1 MGTIDIKNF
10 PAHSVS
16 DEDTFLMTD
25 AKNGFVAG
33 SMTLKDM
40 KEKVIT
46 PLVKALSLDYELLT
60 QAEYDAIGKKK
71 EGTLYAIEE
80 DGKLVRTYIG
90 SLPLTVGGTLGSLD
104 NVDEEA
110 DHAGSE
116 DVVLMR
122 AKGSGT
128 WTLKRLSEIGGGGGG
143 TGVQRNVRI
152 VNNLDSKNISASK
165 GEPCWLNFTFVSQE
179 RYADS
184 EPYEDTGERGLLQ
197 ISVRN
202 GDHSDYLVVKQ
213 VYVNSASPV
222 ALDVAEFLSSGANNV
237 MIKVTGEVT
246 EITTPAFV
254 YTVQLTALSIFA
266 DNFRWWTAYSEA
278 IILPLNIGGNIA
290 KTLHVSMSGKDYNES
305 YEVAIGTNV
314 YIETAYNYTIPH
326 PGKTGVFRVSAYVAN
341 SDESIK
347 TKTVAFNIICAVAG
361 ERVKLIAINNALEK
375 ATNWVENTLFDYA
388 MYDGDSVSTFARFVI
403 MKEGQQVFSSNENSI
418 AVSTKHTFSLPLEID
433 TLDNSEFSIQVE
445 VLDESVALTSPL
457 VFPVNNSLGYSAVT
471 GATLYVNPRTRNNRQ
486 ENYREVVNEMNGTA
500 IAAEWKNMNWGN
512 DGWVPDSDGNRVLR
526 LMAGSSLAMAYY
538 PFARECARV
547 GKTLEIDYRVDH
559 VTDYSKPIVTIST
572 PDGVSF
578 TGLNIYADQIEMHS
592 QSLREDSVQSLH
604 TFEGKR
610 TRFTLTILPMAYGNP
625 DFNLC
630 ILYIN
635 GVKNR
640 EFAYEDNDYF
650 AQRGGIVIGS
660 DCADVDIYGI
670 REYDSGLTSQGV
682 LTNYINW
689 LSDSAEKARVRLYN
703 DILDG
708 NGSEV
713 DFDNTRDQLNC
724 LVFDNTIPSMA
735 DQTARV
741 GNLDVLFTDH
751 PEWNVSISG
760 VTAKGQGTSSMKYWI
775 WNTRYQLDKAK
786 SVITH
791 ADGTTSTK
799 KWQMV
804 PWIPAGQ
811 KFTAKKNFASSM
823 QSHKIGSVNGYN
835 DLYREVGLRNEAME
849 TESYADARV
858 AVYQLPFVCFEKSVN
873 EEGRTVYTFRGL
885 YTFGPDKGDKYTFGF
900 DTDLFPNLIS
910 IEGSDNSPLCTL
922 FRVPWNNNV
931 LYNNDEEA
939 FQYNGANSW
948 DAGEGKVESI
958 SRFIPAYNI
967 VYECSPRLLPFDGPP
982 EELNEQAA
990 AMRTR
995 PCEFWIA
1002 KAGDGSRF
1010 DVYYFEASLNRF
1022 IPSDTGKGVMNL
1034 VTQLVDKGYGLSAAD
1049 LAGKTNDELNTLF
1062 VNARIAKFRAEA
1074 PLYWDV
1080 DDTLFFMNNV
1090 EFNAGTDERAKNT
1103 YPYSF
1108 GTETSRFRWRGD
1120 DADTRVDTT
1129 NRGLPNKEYS
1139 VETHDTDETGA
1150 SIWNGE
1156 TNNFFNLMELA
1167 FPEEK
1172 VASMRGMMTAMQSL
1186 GGLKSGNDLE
1196 KIYAF
1201 YQKYFFDEAQEYFPA
1216 NSYNAD
1222 ARYCYENG
1230 KLAYRAGIYSND
1242 TDPITQ
1248 SLGDHYQAE
1257 QRWITKRILY
1267 MMSKYS
1273 FGLFS
1278 AAGTDT
1284 ITVRA
1289 AGNTITYD
1297 LTPAM
1302 DMYPAIANGTSIIRG
1317 ERTRAGE
1324 TCSMVIE
1331 LSGTGDQ
1338 QNAIQ
1343 GASYLQD
1350 IGDWYDKN
1358 VQGSMVIQGRMLR
1371 EIRLGSKTGHIVIS
1385 ITSLTISNCTS
1396 LQKLVLSNI
1405 ATLSGTLN
1413 LTSCTHLQEVY
1424 ADGTSLS
1431 QMKLPT
1437 GGSMR
1442 VIEFSPRNQ
1451 YLSLSNYPLLPTEG
1465 VRMDQCKHII
1475 TDFFVEDCPL
1485 LHPVELLVEVMEA
1498 QKQQGTEHALKR
1510 VRVVGFNETYNS
1522 SDILDKLASLADG
1535 SYEGLSSE
1543 GIAGEDPVPVLDG
1556 TLNIHAD
1563 AYEDSINALRSKF
1576 NRLVLNIT
1584 GNYYVRFKDP
1594 EFHRLVVKRWSTDG
1608 VGVTRKQLAAVT
1620 DFPNDYFK
1628 DNKEITDLSDFAN
1641 NFVNVNLF
1649 KQRTFENCTGLKTI
1663 SLPSEKI
1670 DTSAIAIFGH
1680 TSLDENGIDLSCLT
1694 TLGFGI
1700 FRDCRFVHVFI
1711 PNTLLLDMDYSQQ
1724 WQDNLRLLTME
1735 LEEGLSVVPNS
1746 LCSGC
1751 RLLTTI
1757 IFPSTITT
1765 IGGSVVHG
1773 CNNLKNFICKPITPP
1788 ALVSDLG
1795 YIYTD
1800 FNIYVPDESVEIY
1813 KIAWTKYE
1821 SKIKPM
1827 SQKPEN
1833 V

>member
-1 MGTIDIKNF
+1 M
-10 PAHSVS
+10 
-16 DEDTFLMTD
+16 
-25 AKNGFVAG
+25 
-33 SMTLKDM
+33 
-40 KEKVIT
+40 
-46 PLVKALSLDYELLT
+46 
-60 QAEYDAIGKKK
+60 
-71 EGTLYAIEE
+71 
-80 DGKLVRTYIG
+80 
-90 SLPLTVGGTLGSLD
+90 
-104 NVDEEA
+104 
-110 DHAGSE
+110 
-116 DVVLMR
+116 
-122 AKGSGT
+122 
-128 WTLKRLSEIGGGGGG
+128 
-143 TGVQRNVRI
+143 
-152 VNNLDSKNISASK
+152 
-165 GEPCWLNFTFVSQE
+165 
-179 RYADS
+179 
-184 EPYEDTGERGLLQ
+184 
-197 ISVRN
+197 
-202 GDHSDYLVVKQ
+202 
-213 VYVNSASPV
+213 
-222 ALDVAEFLSSGANNV
+222 
-237 MIKVTGEVT
+237 
-246 EITTPAFV
+246 
-254 YTVQLTALSIFA
+254 
-266 DNFRWWTAYSEA
+266 
-278 IILPLNIGGNIA
+278 
-290 KTLHVSMSGKDYNES
+290 
-305 YEVAIGTNV
+305 
-314 YIETAYNYTIPH
+314 
-326 PGKTGVFRVSAYVAN
+326 
-341 SDESIK
+341 
-347 TKTVAFNIICAVAG
+347 
-361 ERVKLIAINNALEK
+361 
-375 ATNWVENTLFDYA
+375 
-388 MYDGDSVSTFARFVI
+388 
-403 MKEGQQVFSSNENSI
+403 
-418 AVSTKHTFSLPLEID
+418 
-433 TLDNSEFSIQVE
+433 
-445 VLDESVALTSPL
+445 
-457 VFPVNNSLGYSAVT
+457 
-471 GATLYVNPRTRNNRQ
+471 
-486 ENYREVVNEMNGTA
+486 
-500 IAAEWKNMNWGN
+500 
-512 DGWVPDSDGNRVLR
+512 
-526 LMAGSSLAMAYY
+526 
-538 PFARECARV
+538 
-547 GKTLEIDYRVDH
+547 
-559 VTDYSKPIVTIST
+559 
-572 PDGVSF
+572 
-578 TGLNIYADQIEMHS
+578 
-592 QSLREDSVQSLH
+592 
-604 TFEGKR
+604 
-610 TRFTLTILPMAYGNP
+610 
-625 DFNLC
+625 
-630 ILYIN
+630 
-635 GVKNR
+635 
-640 EFAYEDNDYF
+640 
-650 AQRGGIVIGS
+650 
-660 DCADVDIYGI
+660 
-670 REYDSGLTSQGV
+670 
-682 LTNYINW
+682 
-689 LSDSAEKARVRLYN
+689 
-703 DILDG
+703 
-708 NGSEV
+708 
-713 DFDNTRDQLNC
+713 
-724 LVFDNTIPSMA
+724 
-735 DQTARV
+735 
-741 GNLDVLFTDH
+741 
-751 PEWNVSISG
+751 
-760 VTAKGQGTSSMKYWI
+760 
-775 WNTRYQLDKAK
+775 
-786 SVITH
+786 
-791 ADGTTSTK
+791 
-799 KWQMV
+799 
-804 PWIPAGQ
+804 
-811 KFTAKKNFASSM
+811 
-823 QSHKIGSVNGYN
+823 
-835 DLYREVGLRNEAME
+835 
-849 TESYADARV
+849 
-858 AVYQLPFVCFEKSVN
+858 
-873 EEGRTVYTFRGL
+873 
-885 YTFGPDKGDKYTFGF
+885 
-900 DTDLFPNLIS
+900 
-910 IEGSDNSPLCTL
+910 
-922 FRVPWNNNV
+922 
-931 LYNNDEEA
+931 
-939 FQYNGANSW
+939 
-948 DAGEGKVESI
+948 
-958 SRFIPAYNI
+958 
-967 VYECSPRLLPFDGPP
+967 YECSPRLLPFDGTP

-1010 DVYYFEASLNRF
+1010 DVFYFEASLNRF

-1108 GTETSRFRWRGD
+1108 GTETSRFRWRVD
-1120 DADTRVDTT
+1120 DADTRFDTT

-1172 VASMRGMMTAMQSL
+1172 VDSMRRMMTAMQAL

-1222 ARYCYENG
+1222 AKYCYENG
-1230 KLAYRAGIYSND
+1230 KLAYSAGIYSND

-1289 AGNTITYD
+1289 AGNTITYE

-1324 TCSMVIE
+1324 TCSMEIE

-1371 EIRLGSKTGHIVIS
+1371 EIRLGSKTENIVIS
-1385 ITSLTISNCTS
+1385 ITSLTISNCAS

-1485 LHPVELLVEVMEA
+1485 LHPVKLLVEVMEA
-1498 QKQQGTEHALKR
+1498 QKEQGTEHALKR

-1800 FNIYVPDESVEIY
+1800 FNIYVPDESVEAY
-1813 KIAWTKYE
+1813 KMAWKNY
-1821 SKIKPM
+1821 SGKIKPM

>member
-1 MGTIDIKNF
+1 M
-10 PAHSVS
+10 
-16 DEDTFLMTD
+16 
-25 AKNGFVAG
+25 
-33 SMTLKDM
+33 
-40 KEKVIT
+40 
-46 PLVKALSLDYELLT
+46 
-60 QAEYDAIGKKK
+60 
-71 EGTLYAIEE
+71 
-80 DGKLVRTYIG
+80 
-90 SLPLTVGGTLGSLD
+90 
-104 NVDEEA
+104 
-110 DHAGSE
+110 
-116 DVVLMR
+116 
-122 AKGSGT
+122 
-128 WTLKRLSEIGGGGGG
+128 
-143 TGVQRNVRI
+143 
-152 VNNLDSKNISASK
+152 
-165 GEPCWLNFTFVSQE
+165 
-179 RYADS
+179 
-184 EPYEDTGERGLLQ
+184 
-197 ISVRN
+197 
-202 GDHSDYLVVKQ
+202 
-213 VYVNSASPV
+213 
-222 ALDVAEFLSSGANNV
+222 
-237 MIKVTGEVT
+237 
-246 EITTPAFV
+246 
-254 YTVQLTALSIFA
+254 
-266 DNFRWWTAYSEA
+266 
-278 IILPLNIGGNIA
+278 
-290 KTLHVSMSGKDYNES
+290 
-305 YEVAIGTNV
+305 
-314 YIETAYNYTIPH
+314 
-326 PGKTGVFRVSAYVAN
+326 
-341 SDESIK
+341 
-347 TKTVAFNIICAVAG
+347 
-361 ERVKLIAINNALEK
+361 
-375 ATNWVENTLFDYA
+375 
-388 MYDGDSVSTFARFVI
+388 
-403 MKEGQQVFSSNENSI
+403 
-418 AVSTKHTFSLPLEID
+418 
-433 TLDNSEFSIQVE
+433 
-445 VLDESVALTSPL
+445 
-457 VFPVNNSLGYSAVT
+457 
-471 GATLYVNPRTRNNRQ
+471 
-486 ENYREVVNEMNGTA
+486 
-500 IAAEWKNMNWGN
+500 
-512 DGWVPDSDGNRVLR
+512 
-526 LMAGSSLAMAYY
+526 
-538 PFARECARV
+538 
-547 GKTLEIDYRVDH
+547 
-559 VTDYSKPIVTIST
+559 
-572 PDGVSF
+572 
-578 TGLNIYADQIEMHS
+578 
-592 QSLREDSVQSLH
+592 
-604 TFEGKR
+604 
-610 TRFTLTILPMAYGNP
+610 
-625 DFNLC
+625 
-630 ILYIN
+630 
-635 GVKNR
+635 
-640 EFAYEDNDYF
+640 
-650 AQRGGIVIGS
+650 
-660 DCADVDIYGI
+660 
-670 REYDSGLTSQGV
+670 
-682 LTNYINW
+682 
-689 LSDSAEKARVRLYN
+689 
-703 DILDG
+703 
-708 NGSEV
+708 
-713 DFDNTRDQLNC
+713 
-724 LVFDNTIPSMA
+724 
-735 DQTARV
+735 
-741 GNLDVLFTDH
+741 
-751 PEWNVSISG
+751 
-760 VTAKGQGTSSMKYWI
+760 
-775 WNTRYQLDKAK
+775 
-786 SVITH
+786 
-791 ADGTTSTK
+791 
-799 KWQMV
+799 
-804 PWIPAGQ
+804 
-811 KFTAKKNFASSM
+811 
-823 QSHKIGSVNGYN
+823 
-835 DLYREVGLRNEAME
+835 
-849 TESYADARV
+849 
-858 AVYQLPFVCFEKSVN
+858 
-873 EEGRTVYTFRGL
+873 
-885 YTFGPDKGDKYTFGF
+885 
-900 DTDLFPNLIS
+900 
-910 IEGSDNSPLCTL
+910 
-922 FRVPWNNNV
+922 
-931 LYNNDEEA
+931 
-939 FQYNGANSW
+939 
-948 DAGEGKVESI
+948 
-958 SRFIPAYNI
+958 
-967 VYECSPRLLPFDGPP
+967 YECSPRLLPFDGTP

-1022 IPSDTGKGVMNL
+1022 IPSDMGKGEINL

-1049 LAGKTNDELNTLF
+1049 LSGKTNDELNTLF

-1108 GTETSRFRWRGD
+1108 GTGTSRFRWRVD
-1120 DADTRVDTT
+1120 DADTRFDTT
-1129 NRGLPNKEYS
+1129 NRGLPDKEYS

-1172 VASMRGMMTAMQSL
+1172 VASMRRMMTAMQAL

-1230 KLAYRAGIYSND
+1230 KLAYSAGIYSND

-1289 AGNTITYD
+1289 AGNTITYE

-1371 EIRLGSKTGHIVIS
+1371 EIRLGSKTENIVIS
-1385 ITSLTISNCTS
+1385 ITSLTISNCAS

-1465 VRMDQCKHII
+1465 VRIEQCKGII

-1800 FNIYVPDESVEIY
+1800 FNIYVPDESVETY

>member
-1 MGTIDIKNF
+1 M
-10 PAHSVS
+10 
-16 DEDTFLMTD
+16 
-25 AKNGFVAG
+25 
-33 SMTLKDM
+33 
-40 KEKVIT
+40 
-46 PLVKALSLDYELLT
+46 
-60 QAEYDAIGKKK
+60 
-71 EGTLYAIEE
+71 
-80 DGKLVRTYIG
+80 
-90 SLPLTVGGTLGSLD
+90 
-104 NVDEEA
+104 
-110 DHAGSE
+110 
-116 DVVLMR
+116 
-122 AKGSGT
+122 
-128 WTLKRLSEIGGGGGG
+128 
-143 TGVQRNVRI
+143 
-152 VNNLDSKNISASK
+152 
-165 GEPCWLNFTFVSQE
+165 
-179 RYADS
+179 
-184 EPYEDTGERGLLQ
+184 
-197 ISVRN
+197 
-202 GDHSDYLVVKQ
+202 
-213 VYVNSASPV
+213 
-222 ALDVAEFLSSGANNV
+222 
-237 MIKVTGEVT
+237 
-246 EITTPAFV
+246 
-254 YTVQLTALSIFA
+254 
-266 DNFRWWTAYSEA
+266 
-278 IILPLNIGGNIA
+278 
-290 KTLHVSMSGKDYNES
+290 
-305 YEVAIGTNV
+305 
-314 YIETAYNYTIPH
+314 
-326 PGKTGVFRVSAYVAN
+326 
-341 SDESIK
+341 
-347 TKTVAFNIICAVAG
+347 
-361 ERVKLIAINNALEK
+361 
-375 ATNWVENTLFDYA
+375 
-388 MYDGDSVSTFARFVI
+388 
-403 MKEGQQVFSSNENSI
+403 
-418 AVSTKHTFSLPLEID
+418 
-433 TLDNSEFSIQVE
+433 
-445 VLDESVALTSPL
+445 
-457 VFPVNNSLGYSAVT
+457 
-471 GATLYVNPRTRNNRQ
+471 
-486 ENYREVVNEMNGTA
+486 
-500 IAAEWKNMNWGN
+500 
-512 DGWVPDSDGNRVLR
+512 
-526 LMAGSSLAMAYY
+526 
-538 PFARECARV
+538 
-547 GKTLEIDYRVDH
+547 
-559 VTDYSKPIVTIST
+559 
-572 PDGVSF
+572 
-578 TGLNIYADQIEMHS
+578 
-592 QSLREDSVQSLH
+592 
-604 TFEGKR
+604 
-610 TRFTLTILPMAYGNP
+610 
-625 DFNLC
+625 
-630 ILYIN
+630 
-635 GVKNR
+635 
-640 EFAYEDNDYF
+640 
-650 AQRGGIVIGS
+650 
-660 DCADVDIYGI
+660 
-670 REYDSGLTSQGV
+670 
-682 LTNYINW
+682 
-689 LSDSAEKARVRLYN
+689 
-703 DILDG
+703 
-708 NGSEV
+708 
-713 DFDNTRDQLNC
+713 
-724 LVFDNTIPSMA
+724 
-735 DQTARV
+735 
-741 GNLDVLFTDH
+741 
-751 PEWNVSISG
+751 
-760 VTAKGQGTSSMKYWI
+760 
-775 WNTRYQLDKAK
+775 
-786 SVITH
+786 
-791 ADGTTSTK
+791 
-799 KWQMV
+799 
-804 PWIPAGQ
+804 
-811 KFTAKKNFASSM
+811 
-823 QSHKIGSVNGYN
+823 
-835 DLYREVGLRNEAME
+835 YREVGLRNEAME

-1108 GTETSRFRWRGD
+1108 GTETSRFRWRVD
-1120 DADTRVDTT
+1120 DADTRFDTT

-1465 VRMDQCKHII
+1465 GRMDQCKHII
-1475 TDFFVEDCPL
+1475 TDFFVDDCPL

>member
-1 MGTIDIKNF
+1 M
-10 PAHSVS
+10 
-16 DEDTFLMTD
+16 
-25 AKNGFVAG
+25 
-33 SMTLKDM
+33 
-40 KEKVIT
+40 
-46 PLVKALSLDYELLT
+46 
-60 QAEYDAIGKKK
+60 
-71 EGTLYAIEE
+71 
-80 DGKLVRTYIG
+80 
-90 SLPLTVGGTLGSLD
+90 
-104 NVDEEA
+104 
-110 DHAGSE
+110 
-116 DVVLMR
+116 
-122 AKGSGT
+122 
-128 WTLKRLSEIGGGGGG
+128 
-143 TGVQRNVRI
+143 
-152 VNNLDSKNISASK
+152 
-165 GEPCWLNFTFVSQE
+165 
-179 RYADS
+179 
-184 EPYEDTGERGLLQ
+184 
-197 ISVRN
+197 
-202 GDHSDYLVVKQ
+202 
-213 VYVNSASPV
+213 
-222 ALDVAEFLSSGANNV
+222 
-237 MIKVTGEVT
+237 
-246 EITTPAFV
+246 
-254 YTVQLTALSIFA
+254 
-266 DNFRWWTAYSEA
+266 
-278 IILPLNIGGNIA
+278 
-290 KTLHVSMSGKDYNES
+290 
-305 YEVAIGTNV
+305 
-314 YIETAYNYTIPH
+314 
-326 PGKTGVFRVSAYVAN
+326 
-341 SDESIK
+341 
-347 TKTVAFNIICAVAG
+347 
-361 ERVKLIAINNALEK
+361 
-375 ATNWVENTLFDYA
+375 
-388 MYDGDSVSTFARFVI
+388 
-403 MKEGQQVFSSNENSI
+403 
-418 AVSTKHTFSLPLEID
+418 
-433 TLDNSEFSIQVE
+433 
-445 VLDESVALTSPL
+445 
-457 VFPVNNSLGYSAVT
+457 
-471 GATLYVNPRTRNNRQ
+471 
-486 ENYREVVNEMNGTA
+486 
-500 IAAEWKNMNWGN
+500 
-512 DGWVPDSDGNRVLR
+512 
-526 LMAGSSLAMAYY
+526 
-538 PFARECARV
+538 
-547 GKTLEIDYRVDH
+547 
-559 VTDYSKPIVTIST
+559 
-572 PDGVSF
+572 
-578 TGLNIYADQIEMHS
+578 
-592 QSLREDSVQSLH
+592 
-604 TFEGKR
+604 
-610 TRFTLTILPMAYGNP
+610 
-625 DFNLC
+625 
-630 ILYIN
+630 
-635 GVKNR
+635 
-640 EFAYEDNDYF
+640 
-650 AQRGGIVIGS
+650 
-660 DCADVDIYGI
+660 
-670 REYDSGLTSQGV
+670 
-682 LTNYINW
+682 
-689 LSDSAEKARVRLYN
+689 
-703 DILDG
+703 
-708 NGSEV
+708 
-713 DFDNTRDQLNC
+713 
-724 LVFDNTIPSMA
+724 
-735 DQTARV
+735 
-741 GNLDVLFTDH
+741 
-751 PEWNVSISG
+751 
-760 VTAKGQGTSSMKYWI
+760 
-775 WNTRYQLDKAK
+775 
-786 SVITH
+786 
-791 ADGTTSTK
+791 
-799 KWQMV
+799 
-804 PWIPAGQ
+804 
-811 KFTAKKNFASSM
+811 
-823 QSHKIGSVNGYN
+823 
-835 DLYREVGLRNEAME
+835 
-849 TESYADARV
+849 
-858 AVYQLPFVCFEKSVN
+858 
-873 EEGRTVYTFRGL
+873 
-885 YTFGPDKGDKYTFGF
+885 
-900 DTDLFPNLIS
+900 
-910 IEGSDNSPLCTL
+910 
-922 FRVPWNNNV
+922 
-931 LYNNDEEA
+931 
-939 FQYNGANSW
+939 
-948 DAGEGKVESI
+948 
-958 SRFIPAYNI
+958 
-967 VYECSPRLLPFDGPP
+967 YECSPRLLPFDGTP

-1034 VTQLVDKGYGLSAAD
+1034 VTQLVDKGYGLSAAN

-1108 GTETSRFRWRGD
+1108 GTGTSRFRWRVD
-1120 DADTRVDTT
+1120 DADTRFDTT

-1172 VASMRGMMTAMQSL
+1172 VASMRRMMTAMQAL

-1230 KLAYRAGIYSND
+1230 KLAYSAGIYSND

-1324 TCSMVIE
+1324 TCSMEIE

-1371 EIRLGSKTGHIVIS
+1371 EIRLGSKTENIVIS
-1385 ITSLTISNCTS
+1385 ITSLTISNCAS

-1465 VRMDQCKHII
+1465 VRIEQCKGII

-1485 LHPVELLVEVMEA
+1485 LHPVKLLVEVMEA
-1498 QKQQGTEHALKR
+1498 QKEQGTEHALKR
-1510 VRVVGFNETYNS
+1510 VRVVGFNETYDS
-1522 SDILDKLASLADG
+1522 SDILDKLVSLADG

-1563 AYEDSINALRSKF
+1563 VYEESINALRSKF

-1628 DNKEITDLSDFAN
+1628 DNKEITDLSDFAE

-1663 SLPSEKI
+1663 SLPNEKI

-1700 FRDCRFVHVFI
+1700 FRDCQFVHVFI

-1795 YIYTD
+1795 YIYAD

>member
-1 MGTIDIKNF
+1 M
-10 PAHSVS
+10 
-16 DEDTFLMTD
+16 
-25 AKNGFVAG
+25 
-33 SMTLKDM
+33 
-40 KEKVIT
+40 
-46 PLVKALSLDYELLT
+46 
-60 QAEYDAIGKKK
+60 
-71 EGTLYAIEE
+71 
-80 DGKLVRTYIG
+80 
-90 SLPLTVGGTLGSLD
+90 
-104 NVDEEA
+104 
-110 DHAGSE
+110 
-116 DVVLMR
+116 
-122 AKGSGT
+122 
-128 WTLKRLSEIGGGGGG
+128 
-143 TGVQRNVRI
+143 
-152 VNNLDSKNISASK
+152 
-165 GEPCWLNFTFVSQE
+165 
-179 RYADS
+179 
-184 EPYEDTGERGLLQ
+184 
-197 ISVRN
+197 
-202 GDHSDYLVVKQ
+202 
-213 VYVNSASPV
+213 
-222 ALDVAEFLSSGANNV
+222 
-237 MIKVTGEVT
+237 
-246 EITTPAFV
+246 
-254 YTVQLTALSIFA
+254 
-266 DNFRWWTAYSEA
+266 
-278 IILPLNIGGNIA
+278 
-290 KTLHVSMSGKDYNES
+290 
-305 YEVAIGTNV
+305 
-314 YIETAYNYTIPH
+314 
-326 PGKTGVFRVSAYVAN
+326 
-341 SDESIK
+341 
-347 TKTVAFNIICAVAG
+347 
-361 ERVKLIAINNALEK
+361 
-375 ATNWVENTLFDYA
+375 
-388 MYDGDSVSTFARFVI
+388 
-403 MKEGQQVFSSNENSI
+403 
-418 AVSTKHTFSLPLEID
+418 
-433 TLDNSEFSIQVE
+433 
-445 VLDESVALTSPL
+445 
-457 VFPVNNSLGYSAVT
+457 
-471 GATLYVNPRTRNNRQ
+471 
-486 ENYREVVNEMNGTA
+486 
-500 IAAEWKNMNWGN
+500 
-512 DGWVPDSDGNRVLR
+512 
-526 LMAGSSLAMAYY
+526 
-538 PFARECARV
+538 
-547 GKTLEIDYRVDH
+547 
-559 VTDYSKPIVTIST
+559 
-572 PDGVSF
+572 
-578 TGLNIYADQIEMHS
+578 
-592 QSLREDSVQSLH
+592 
-604 TFEGKR
+604 
-610 TRFTLTILPMAYGNP
+610 
-625 DFNLC
+625 
-630 ILYIN
+630 
-635 GVKNR
+635 
-640 EFAYEDNDYF
+640 
-650 AQRGGIVIGS
+650 
-660 DCADVDIYGI
+660 
-670 REYDSGLTSQGV
+670 
-682 LTNYINW
+682 
-689 LSDSAEKARVRLYN
+689 
-703 DILDG
+703 
-708 NGSEV
+708 
-713 DFDNTRDQLNC
+713 
-724 LVFDNTIPSMA
+724 
-735 DQTARV
+735 
-741 GNLDVLFTDH
+741 
-751 PEWNVSISG
+751 
-760 VTAKGQGTSSMKYWI
+760 
-775 WNTRYQLDKAK
+775 
-786 SVITH
+786 
-791 ADGTTSTK
+791 
-799 KWQMV
+799 
-804 PWIPAGQ
+804 
-811 KFTAKKNFASSM
+811 
-823 QSHKIGSVNGYN
+823 
-835 DLYREVGLRNEAME
+835 
-849 TESYADARV
+849 
-858 AVYQLPFVCFEKSVN
+858 
-873 EEGRTVYTFRGL
+873 
-885 YTFGPDKGDKYTFGF
+885 
-900 DTDLFPNLIS
+900 
-910 IEGSDNSPLCTL
+910 
-922 FRVPWNNNV
+922 
-931 LYNNDEEA
+931 
-939 FQYNGANSW
+939 
-948 DAGEGKVESI
+948 
-958 SRFIPAYNI
+958 
-967 VYECSPRLLPFDGPP
+967 
-982 EELNEQAA
+982 
-990 AMRTR
+990 
-995 PCEFWIA
+995 
-1002 KAGDGSRF
+1002 
-1010 DVYYFEASLNRF
+1010 
-1022 IPSDTGKGVMNL
+1022 
-1034 VTQLVDKGYGLSAAD
+1034 
-1049 LAGKTNDELNTLF
+1049 
-1062 VNARIAKFRAEA
+1062 NARIAKFRAEA

-1108 GTETSRFRWRGD
+1108 GTETSRFRWRVD
-1120 DADTRVDTT
+1120 DADTRFDTT

-1485 LHPVELLVEVMEA
+1485 LHPVKLLVEVMEA
-1498 QKQQGTEHALKR
+1498 QKEQGTEHALKR
-1510 VRVVGFNETYNS
+1510 VRVVGFNETYDS
-1522 SDILDKLASLADG
+1522 SDILDKLAILVDG

-1563 AYEDSINALRSKF
+1563 VYEESINALRSKF

-1594 EFHRLVVKRWSTDG
+1594 EFQRLVVERWSTDG

-1800 FNIYVPDESVEIY
+1800 TCWLN
-1813 KIAWTKYE
+1813 
-1821 SKIKPM
+1821 
-1827 SQKPEN
+1827 
-1833 V
+1833 

>member
-1 MGTIDIKNF
+1 
-10 PAHSVS
+10 
-16 DEDTFLMTD
+16 
-25 AKNGFVAG
+25 
-33 SMTLKDM
+33 
-40 KEKVIT
+40 
-46 PLVKALSLDYELLT
+46 
-60 QAEYDAIGKKK
+60 
-71 EGTLYAIEE
+71 
-80 DGKLVRTYIG
+80 
-90 SLPLTVGGTLGSLD
+90 
-104 NVDEEA
+104 
-110 DHAGSE
+110 
-116 DVVLMR
+116 
-122 AKGSGT
+122 
-128 WTLKRLSEIGGGGGG
+128 
-143 TGVQRNVRI
+143 
-152 VNNLDSKNISASK
+152 
-165 GEPCWLNFTFVSQE
+165 
-179 RYADS
+179 
-184 EPYEDTGERGLLQ
+184 
-197 ISVRN
+197 
-202 GDHSDYLVVKQ
+202 
-213 VYVNSASPV
+213 
-222 ALDVAEFLSSGANNV
+222 
-237 MIKVTGEVT
+237 
-246 EITTPAFV
+246 
-254 YTVQLTALSIFA
+254 
-266 DNFRWWTAYSEA
+266 
-278 IILPLNIGGNIA
+278 
-290 KTLHVSMSGKDYNES
+290 
-305 YEVAIGTNV
+305 
-314 YIETAYNYTIPH
+314 
-326 PGKTGVFRVSAYVAN
+326 
-341 SDESIK
+341 
-347 TKTVAFNIICAVAG
+347 
-361 ERVKLIAINNALEK
+361 
-375 ATNWVENTLFDYA
+375 
-388 MYDGDSVSTFARFVI
+388 
-403 MKEGQQVFSSNENSI
+403 
-418 AVSTKHTFSLPLEID
+418 
-433 TLDNSEFSIQVE
+433 
-445 VLDESVALTSPL
+445 
-457 VFPVNNSLGYSAVT
+457 
-471 GATLYVNPRTRNNRQ
+471 
-486 ENYREVVNEMNGTA
+486 
-500 IAAEWKNMNWGN
+500 
-512 DGWVPDSDGNRVLR
+512 
-526 LMAGSSLAMAYY
+526 
-538 PFARECARV
+538 
-547 GKTLEIDYRVDH
+547 
-559 VTDYSKPIVTIST
+559 
-572 PDGVSF
+572 
-578 TGLNIYADQIEMHS
+578 
-592 QSLREDSVQSLH
+592 
-604 TFEGKR
+604 
-610 TRFTLTILPMAYGNP
+610 
-625 DFNLC
+625 
-630 ILYIN
+630 
-635 GVKNR
+635 
-640 EFAYEDNDYF
+640 
-650 AQRGGIVIGS
+650 
-660 DCADVDIYGI
+660 
-670 REYDSGLTSQGV
+670 
-682 LTNYINW
+682 
-689 LSDSAEKARVRLYN
+689 
-703 DILDG
+703 
-708 NGSEV
+708 
-713 DFDNTRDQLNC
+713 
-724 LVFDNTIPSMA
+724 
-735 DQTARV
+735 
-741 GNLDVLFTDH
+741 
-751 PEWNVSISG
+751 
-760 VTAKGQGTSSMKYWI
+760 
-775 WNTRYQLDKAK
+775 
-786 SVITH
+786 
-791 ADGTTSTK
+791 
-799 KWQMV
+799 MV

-958 SRFIPAYNI
+958 SKFIPAYNI
-967 VYECSPRLLPFDGPP
+967 VYECSPRLLPFDGTP

-1022 IPSDTGKGVMNL
+1022 IPSDMGKGEINL

-1049 LAGKTNDELNTLF
+1049 LSGKTNDELNTLF

-1108 GTETSRFRWRGD
+1108 GTETSRFRWRVD
-1120 DADTRVDTT
+1120 DADTRFDTT

-1324 TCSMVIE
+1324 TCSMEIE

-1343 GASYLQD
+1343 GASYLQN

-1563 AYEDSINALRSKF
+1563 VYEESINALRSKF

-1663 SLPSEKI
+1663 SLPNEKI

-1751 RLLTTI
+1751 SSLMTI
-1757 IFPSTITT
+1757 TFPSTITT
-1765 IGGSVVHG
+1765 IGSSVVHG
-1773 CNNLKNFICKPITPP
+1773 CNNLKSFICKPITPP

>member
-1 MGTIDIKNF
+1 
-10 PAHSVS
+10 
-16 DEDTFLMTD
+16 
-25 AKNGFVAG
+25 
-33 SMTLKDM
+33 
-40 KEKVIT
+40 
-46 PLVKALSLDYELLT
+46 
-60 QAEYDAIGKKK
+60 
-71 EGTLYAIEE
+71 
-80 DGKLVRTYIG
+80 
-90 SLPLTVGGTLGSLD
+90 
-104 NVDEEA
+104 
-110 DHAGSE
+110 
-116 DVVLMR
+116 
-122 AKGSGT
+122 
-128 WTLKRLSEIGGGGGG
+128 
-143 TGVQRNVRI
+143 
-152 VNNLDSKNISASK
+152 
-165 GEPCWLNFTFVSQE
+165 
-179 RYADS
+179 
-184 EPYEDTGERGLLQ
+184 
-197 ISVRN
+197 
-202 GDHSDYLVVKQ
+202 
-213 VYVNSASPV
+213 
-222 ALDVAEFLSSGANNV
+222 
-237 MIKVTGEVT
+237 
-246 EITTPAFV
+246 
-254 YTVQLTALSIFA
+254 
-266 DNFRWWTAYSEA
+266 
-278 IILPLNIGGNIA
+278 
-290 KTLHVSMSGKDYNES
+290 
-305 YEVAIGTNV
+305 
-314 YIETAYNYTIPH
+314 
-326 PGKTGVFRVSAYVAN
+326 
-341 SDESIK
+341 
-347 TKTVAFNIICAVAG
+347 
-361 ERVKLIAINNALEK
+361 
-375 ATNWVENTLFDYA
+375 
-388 MYDGDSVSTFARFVI
+388 
-403 MKEGQQVFSSNENSI
+403 
-418 AVSTKHTFSLPLEID
+418 
-433 TLDNSEFSIQVE
+433 
-445 VLDESVALTSPL
+445 
-457 VFPVNNSLGYSAVT
+457 
-471 GATLYVNPRTRNNRQ
+471 
-486 ENYREVVNEMNGTA
+486 
-500 IAAEWKNMNWGN
+500 
-512 DGWVPDSDGNRVLR
+512 
-526 LMAGSSLAMAYY
+526 
-538 PFARECARV
+538 
-547 GKTLEIDYRVDH
+547 
-559 VTDYSKPIVTIST
+559 
-572 PDGVSF
+572 
-578 TGLNIYADQIEMHS
+578 
-592 QSLREDSVQSLH
+592 
-604 TFEGKR
+604 
-610 TRFTLTILPMAYGNP
+610 
-625 DFNLC
+625 
-630 ILYIN
+630 
-635 GVKNR
+635 
-640 EFAYEDNDYF
+640 
-650 AQRGGIVIGS
+650 
-660 DCADVDIYGI
+660 
-670 REYDSGLTSQGV
+670 
-682 LTNYINW
+682 
-689 LSDSAEKARVRLYN
+689 
-703 DILDG
+703 
-708 NGSEV
+708 
-713 DFDNTRDQLNC
+713 
-724 LVFDNTIPSMA
+724 
-735 DQTARV
+735 
-741 GNLDVLFTDH
+741 
-751 PEWNVSISG
+751 
-760 VTAKGQGTSSMKYWI
+760 
-775 WNTRYQLDKAK
+775 
-786 SVITH
+786 
-791 ADGTTSTK
+791 
-799 KWQMV
+799 
-804 PWIPAGQ
+804 
-811 KFTAKKNFASSM
+811 
-823 QSHKIGSVNGYN
+823 
-835 DLYREVGLRNEAME
+835 
-849 TESYADARV
+849 
-858 AVYQLPFVCFEKSVN
+858 
-873 EEGRTVYTFRGL
+873 
-885 YTFGPDKGDKYTFGF
+885 
-900 DTDLFPNLIS
+900 
-910 IEGSDNSPLCTL
+910 
-922 FRVPWNNNV
+922 
-931 LYNNDEEA
+931 
-939 FQYNGANSW
+939 
-948 DAGEGKVESI
+948 
-958 SRFIPAYNI
+958 
-967 VYECSPRLLPFDGPP
+967 
-982 EELNEQAA
+982 
-990 AMRTR
+990 
-995 PCEFWIA
+995 
-1002 KAGDGSRF
+1002 
-1010 DVYYFEASLNRF
+1010 
-1022 IPSDTGKGVMNL
+1022 
-1034 VTQLVDKGYGLSAAD
+1034 
-1049 LAGKTNDELNTLF
+1049 
-1062 VNARIAKFRAEA
+1062 
-1074 PLYWDV
+1074 
-1080 DDTLFFMNNV
+1080 
-1090 EFNAGTDERAKNT
+1090 
-1103 YPYSF
+1103 
-1108 GTETSRFRWRGD
+1108 
-1120 DADTRVDTT
+1120 
-1129 NRGLPNKEYS
+1129 

-1172 VASMRGMMTAMQSL
+1172 VASMRRMMTAMQAL

-1230 KLAYRAGIYSND
+1230 KLAYSAGIYSND

-1324 TCSMVIE
+1324 TCSMEIE

-1343 GASYLQD
+1343 GASYLQN

-1485 LHPVELLVEVMEA
+1485 LHPVKLLVEMMEA
-1498 QKQQGTEHALKR
+1498 QKEQGTEHALKR
-1510 VRVVGFNETYNS
+1510 VRLVGFNETYDS

-1563 AYEDSINALRSKF
+1563 VYEESINALRSKF

-1628 DNKEITDLSDFAN
+1628 DNKEITDLSDFAE

-1663 SLPSEKI
+1663 SLPNEKI

-1700 FRDCRFVHVFI
+1700 FKNCKFVHIFI

-1751 RLLTTI
+1751 SSLMTI
-1757 IFPSTITT
+1757 TFPSTITT
-1765 IGGSVVHG
+1765 IGSSVVHG
-1773 CNNLKNFICKPITPP
+1773 CNNLKSFICKPITPP

-1795 YIYTD
+1795 YIYAD
-1800 FNIYVPDESVEIY
+1800 FNIYVPDESVETY

>member
-1 MGTIDIKNF
+1 M
-10 PAHSVS
+10 
-16 DEDTFLMTD
+16 
-25 AKNGFVAG
+25 
-33 SMTLKDM
+33 
-40 KEKVIT
+40 
-46 PLVKALSLDYELLT
+46 
-60 QAEYDAIGKKK
+60 
-71 EGTLYAIEE
+71 
-80 DGKLVRTYIG
+80 
-90 SLPLTVGGTLGSLD
+90 
-104 NVDEEA
+104 
-110 DHAGSE
+110 
-116 DVVLMR
+116 
-122 AKGSGT
+122 
-128 WTLKRLSEIGGGGGG
+128 
-143 TGVQRNVRI
+143 
-152 VNNLDSKNISASK
+152 
-165 GEPCWLNFTFVSQE
+165 
-179 RYADS
+179 
-184 EPYEDTGERGLLQ
+184 
-197 ISVRN
+197 
-202 GDHSDYLVVKQ
+202 
-213 VYVNSASPV
+213 
-222 ALDVAEFLSSGANNV
+222 
-237 MIKVTGEVT
+237 
-246 EITTPAFV
+246 
-254 YTVQLTALSIFA
+254 
-266 DNFRWWTAYSEA
+266 
-278 IILPLNIGGNIA
+278 
-290 KTLHVSMSGKDYNES
+290 
-305 YEVAIGTNV
+305 
-314 YIETAYNYTIPH
+314 
-326 PGKTGVFRVSAYVAN
+326 
-341 SDESIK
+341 
-347 TKTVAFNIICAVAG
+347 
-361 ERVKLIAINNALEK
+361 
-375 ATNWVENTLFDYA
+375 
-388 MYDGDSVSTFARFVI
+388 
-403 MKEGQQVFSSNENSI
+403 
-418 AVSTKHTFSLPLEID
+418 
-433 TLDNSEFSIQVE
+433 
-445 VLDESVALTSPL
+445 
-457 VFPVNNSLGYSAVT
+457 
-471 GATLYVNPRTRNNRQ
+471 
-486 ENYREVVNEMNGTA
+486 
-500 IAAEWKNMNWGN
+500 
-512 DGWVPDSDGNRVLR
+512 
-526 LMAGSSLAMAYY
+526 
-538 PFARECARV
+538 
-547 GKTLEIDYRVDH
+547 
-559 VTDYSKPIVTIST
+559 
-572 PDGVSF
+572 
-578 TGLNIYADQIEMHS
+578 NIYADQIVMHS

-713 DFDNTRDQLNC
+713 DFDNTRDQFNC

-823 QSHKIGSVNGYN
+823 QSHKIGSVNAYN

-849 TESYADARV
+849 TEQYADARV
-858 AVYQLPFVCFEKSVN
+858 AVYQMPFVCFEKSVN

-931 LYNNDEEA
+931 FYNSDEEA

-958 SRFIPAYNI
+958 SKFIPAYNI
-967 VYECSPRLLPFDGPP
+967 VYECSPRLLPFDGTP

-1010 DVYYFEASLNRF
+1010 DVFYFEASLNRF

-1049 LAGKTNDELNTLF
+1049 LSGKTNDELNALF

-1108 GTETSRFRWRGD
+1108 GTETSRFRWRVD
-1120 DADTRVDTT
+1120 DADTRFDTT

-1608 VGVTRKQLAAVT
+1608 VGVTQVRLDAL
-1620 DFPNDYFK
+1620 
-1628 DNKEITDLSDFAN
+1628 KEFQDENLQGNAMIEDLSDFGEK
-1641 NFVNVNLF
+1641 FRNVDIILG
-1649 KQRTFENCTGLKTI
+1649 RTFENCTRLKKFGLPVYGMSMKNNT
-1663 SLPSEKI
+1663 
-1670 DTSAIAIFGH
+1670 TFCN
-1680 TSLDENGIDLSCLT
+1680 TSLDEHGIDLSRIT
-1694 TLGFGI
+1694 VLGYQTFKK
-1700 FRDCRFVHVFI
+1700 CKFVDVFI
-1711 PNTLLLDMDYSQQ
+1711 PNTISLVLAGSSWAENSLLVK
-1724 WQDNLRLLTME
+1724 ME
-1735 LEEGLSVVPNS
+1735 LEEGITEIPDGICASSP
-1746 LCSGC
+1746 
-1751 RLLTTI
+1751 LLENI
-1757 IFPSTITT
+1757 IIPSTVTK
-1765 IGGSVVHG
+1765 IGRGPFHSCHS
-1773 CNNLKNFICKPITPP
+1773 LKKIVCKAINPPTFVDNF
-1788 ALVSDLG
+1788 G
-1795 YIYTD
+1795 YISSNK
-1800 FNIYVPDESVEIY
+1800 FFIYVPDESVDIY
-1813 KIAWTKYE
+1813 KKEWSQYV
-1821 SKIKPM
+1821 SKLKPI
-1827 SQKPEN
+1827 SELE
-1833 V
+1833 

>member
-1 MGTIDIKNF
+1 
-10 PAHSVS
+10 
-16 DEDTFLMTD
+16 
-25 AKNGFVAG
+25 
-33 SMTLKDM
+33 
-40 KEKVIT
+40 
-46 PLVKALSLDYELLT
+46 
-60 QAEYDAIGKKK
+60 
-71 EGTLYAIEE
+71 
-80 DGKLVRTYIG
+80 
-90 SLPLTVGGTLGSLD
+90 
-104 NVDEEA
+104 
-110 DHAGSE
+110 
-116 DVVLMR
+116 
-122 AKGSGT
+122 
-128 WTLKRLSEIGGGGGG
+128 
-143 TGVQRNVRI
+143 
-152 VNNLDSKNISASK
+152 
-165 GEPCWLNFTFVSQE
+165 
-179 RYADS
+179 
-184 EPYEDTGERGLLQ
+184 
-197 ISVRN
+197 
-202 GDHSDYLVVKQ
+202 
-213 VYVNSASPV
+213 
-222 ALDVAEFLSSGANNV
+222 
-237 MIKVTGEVT
+237 
-246 EITTPAFV
+246 
-254 YTVQLTALSIFA
+254 
-266 DNFRWWTAYSEA
+266 
-278 IILPLNIGGNIA
+278 
-290 KTLHVSMSGKDYNES
+290 
-305 YEVAIGTNV
+305 
-314 YIETAYNYTIPH
+314 
-326 PGKTGVFRVSAYVAN
+326 
-341 SDESIK
+341 
-347 TKTVAFNIICAVAG
+347 
-361 ERVKLIAINNALEK
+361 
-375 ATNWVENTLFDYA
+375 
-388 MYDGDSVSTFARFVI
+388 
-403 MKEGQQVFSSNENSI
+403 
-418 AVSTKHTFSLPLEID
+418 
-433 TLDNSEFSIQVE
+433 
-445 VLDESVALTSPL
+445 
-457 VFPVNNSLGYSAVT
+457 
-471 GATLYVNPRTRNNRQ
+471 
-486 ENYREVVNEMNGTA
+486 
-500 IAAEWKNMNWGN
+500 
-512 DGWVPDSDGNRVLR
+512 
-526 LMAGSSLAMAYY
+526 
-538 PFARECARV
+538 
-547 GKTLEIDYRVDH
+547 
-559 VTDYSKPIVTIST
+559 
-572 PDGVSF
+572 
-578 TGLNIYADQIEMHS
+578 
-592 QSLREDSVQSLH
+592 
-604 TFEGKR
+604 
-610 TRFTLTILPMAYGNP
+610 
-625 DFNLC
+625 
-630 ILYIN
+630 
-635 GVKNR
+635 
-640 EFAYEDNDYF
+640 
-650 AQRGGIVIGS
+650 
-660 DCADVDIYGI
+660 
-670 REYDSGLTSQGV
+670 
-682 LTNYINW
+682 
-689 LSDSAEKARVRLYN
+689 
-703 DILDG
+703 
-708 NGSEV
+708 
-713 DFDNTRDQLNC
+713 
-724 LVFDNTIPSMA
+724 
-735 DQTARV
+735 
-741 GNLDVLFTDH
+741 
-751 PEWNVSISG
+751 
-760 VTAKGQGTSSMKYWI
+760 
-775 WNTRYQLDKAK
+775 
-786 SVITH
+786 
-791 ADGTTSTK
+791 
-799 KWQMV
+799 MV

-1022 IPSDTGKGVMNL
+1022 IPSDMGKGVINL

-1049 LAGKTNDELNTLF
+1049 LSGKTNDELNTLF

-1108 GTETSRFRWRGD
+1108 GTETSRFRWRVD
-1120 DADTRVDTT
+1120 DADTRFDTT

-1172 VASMRGMMTAMQSL
+1172 VASMRRMMTAMQAL

-1230 KLAYRAGIYSND
+1230 KLAYSAGIYSND

-1324 TCSMVIE
+1324 TCSMEIE

-1485 LHPVELLVEVMEA
+1485 LHPVKLLVEVMEA
-1498 QKQQGTEHALKR
+1498 QKEQGTEHALKR

-1563 AYEDSINALRSKF
+1563 VYEESINALRSKF

-1795 YIYTD
+1795 YIYAD

>member
-1 MGTIDIKNF
+1 MGTLDIKNF
-10 PAHSVS
+10 PAHGVS

-40 KEKVIT
+40 KERVIV
-46 PLVKALSLDYELLT
+46 PLVEALSLDYELLT
-60 QAEYDAIGKKK
+60 QAEYDAVEKKK

-90 SLPLTVGGTLGSLD
+90 SLPLTVGGSLGSLD
-104 NVDEEA
+104 NVDETA

-152 VNNLDSKNISASK
+152 VNNLDSKNILASK
-165 GEPCWLNFTFVSQE
+165 GEPCLLNFTFVSQE

-202 GDHSDYLVVKQ
+202 GDHSDYLAVKQ

-266 DNFRWWTAYSEA
+266 DNFRWWTAYLGA

-326 PGKTGVFRVSAYVAN
+326 PGKTGVFRVSAYVGN

-361 ERVKLIAINNALEK
+361 ERVKLIAVNNVLEK

-457 VFPVNNSLGYSAVT
+457 VFPVNNSLGYSAVA

-500 IAAEWKNMNWGN
+500 IAAGWKNMNWGN
-512 DGWVPDSDGNRVLR
+512 DGWIPDSDGNRVLR

-578 TGLNIYADQIEMHS
+578 TGLNIYADQIVMHS

-713 DFDNTRDQLNC
+713 DFDNTRDQFNC

-823 QSHKIGSVNGYN
+823 QSHKIGSVNAYN

-849 TESYADARV
+849 TEQYADARV
-858 AVYQLPFVCFEKSVN
+858 AVYQMPFVCFEKSVN

-931 LYNNDEEA
+931 FYNSDEEA

-958 SRFIPAYNI
+958 SKFIPAYNI
-967 VYECSPRLLPFDGPP
+967 VYECSPRLLPFDGTP

-1010 DVYYFEASLNRF
+1010 DVFYFEASLNRF

-1049 LAGKTNDELNTLF
+1049 LSGKTNDELNALF

-1108 GTETSRFRWRGD
+1108 GTETSRFRWRVD
-1120 DADTRVDTT
+1120 DADTRFDTT

-1302 DMYPAIANGTSIIRG
+1302 DMYPAIANGTSII
-1317 ERTRAGE
+1317 RAGE

>member
-1 MGTIDIKNF
+1 MG
-10 PAHSVS
+10 
-16 DEDTFLMTD
+16 
-25 AKNGFVAG
+25 
-33 SMTLKDM
+33 
-40 KEKVIT
+40 
-46 PLVKALSLDYELLT
+46 
-60 QAEYDAIGKKK
+60 
-71 EGTLYAIEE
+71 
-80 DGKLVRTYIG
+80 
-90 SLPLTVGGTLGSLD
+90 
-104 NVDEEA
+104 
-110 DHAGSE
+110 
-116 DVVLMR
+116 
-122 AKGSGT
+122 
-128 WTLKRLSEIGGGGGG
+128 
-143 TGVQRNVRI
+143 
-152 VNNLDSKNISASK
+152 K
-165 GEPCWLNFTFVSQE
+165 GE
-179 RYADS
+179 
-184 EPYEDTGERGLLQ
+184 
-197 ISVRN
+197 I
-202 GDHSDYLVVKQ
+202 
-213 VYVNSASPV
+213 
-222 ALDVAEFLSSGANNV
+222 
-237 MIKVTGEVT
+237 
-246 EITTPAFV
+246 
-254 YTVQLTALSIFA
+254 
-266 DNFRWWTAYSEA
+266 
-278 IILPLNIGGNIA
+278 
-290 KTLHVSMSGKDYNES
+290 
-305 YEVAIGTNV
+305 
-314 YIETAYNYTIPH
+314 
-326 PGKTGVFRVSAYVAN
+326 
-341 SDESIK
+341 
-347 TKTVAFNIICAVAG
+347 
-361 ERVKLIAINNALEK
+361 
-375 ATNWVENTLFDYA
+375 
-388 MYDGDSVSTFARFVI
+388 
-403 MKEGQQVFSSNENSI
+403 
-418 AVSTKHTFSLPLEID
+418 
-433 TLDNSEFSIQVE
+433 
-445 VLDESVALTSPL
+445 
-457 VFPVNNSLGYSAVT
+457 
-471 GATLYVNPRTRNNRQ
+471 
-486 ENYREVVNEMNGTA
+486 
-500 IAAEWKNMNWGN
+500 
-512 DGWVPDSDGNRVLR
+512 
-526 LMAGSSLAMAYY
+526 
-538 PFARECARV
+538 
-547 GKTLEIDYRVDH
+547 
-559 VTDYSKPIVTIST
+559 
-572 PDGVSF
+572 
-578 TGLNIYADQIEMHS
+578 
-592 QSLREDSVQSLH
+592 
-604 TFEGKR
+604 
-610 TRFTLTILPMAYGNP
+610 
-625 DFNLC
+625 
-630 ILYIN
+630 
-635 GVKNR
+635 
-640 EFAYEDNDYF
+640 
-650 AQRGGIVIGS
+650 
-660 DCADVDIYGI
+660 
-670 REYDSGLTSQGV
+670 
-682 LTNYINW
+682 
-689 LSDSAEKARVRLYN
+689 
-703 DILDG
+703 
-708 NGSEV
+708 
-713 DFDNTRDQLNC
+713 
-724 LVFDNTIPSMA
+724 
-735 DQTARV
+735 
-741 GNLDVLFTDH
+741 
-751 PEWNVSISG
+751 
-760 VTAKGQGTSSMKYWI
+760 
-775 WNTRYQLDKAK
+775 
-786 SVITH
+786 
-791 ADGTTSTK
+791 
-799 KWQMV
+799 
-804 PWIPAGQ
+804 
-811 KFTAKKNFASSM
+811 
-823 QSHKIGSVNGYN
+823 
-835 DLYREVGLRNEAME
+835 
-849 TESYADARV
+849 
-858 AVYQLPFVCFEKSVN
+858 
-873 EEGRTVYTFRGL
+873 
-885 YTFGPDKGDKYTFGF
+885 
-900 DTDLFPNLIS
+900 
-910 IEGSDNSPLCTL
+910 
-922 FRVPWNNNV
+922 
-931 LYNNDEEA
+931 
-939 FQYNGANSW
+939 
-948 DAGEGKVESI
+948 
-958 SRFIPAYNI
+958 
-967 VYECSPRLLPFDGPP
+967 
-982 EELNEQAA
+982 
-990 AMRTR
+990 
-995 PCEFWIA
+995 
-1002 KAGDGSRF
+1002 
-1010 DVYYFEASLNRF
+1010 
-1022 IPSDTGKGVMNL
+1022 NL

-1049 LAGKTNDELNTLF
+1049 LVGKTNDELNTLF

-1108 GTETSRFRWRGD
+1108 GTETSRFRWRVD
-1120 DADTRVDTT
+1120 DADTRFDTT
-1129 NRGLPNKEYS
+1129 NRGLPDKEYS

-1172 VASMRGMMTAMQSL
+1172 VASMRRMMTAMQAL

-1230 KLAYRAGIYSND
+1230 KLAYSAGIYSND

-1317 ERTRAGE
+1317 ERTRAVE
-1324 TCSMVIE
+1324 TCSMEIE

-1371 EIRLGSKTGHIVIS
+1371 EIRLGSKTENIVIS

-1465 VRMDQCKHII
+1465 VRIEQCKGII

-1485 LHPVELLVEVMEA
+1485 LHPVKLLVEVMEA
-1498 QKQQGTEHALKR
+1498 QKEQGTEHALKR
-1510 VRVVGFNETYNS
+1510 VRVVGFNETYDS

-1563 AYEDSINALRSKF
+1563 VYEDSINALRSKF

-1628 DNKEITDLSDFAN
+1628 DNKEITDLSDFAE

-1663 SLPSEKI
+1663 SLPNEKI

-1700 FRDCRFVHVFI
+1700 FKNCKFVHIFI

-1751 RLLTTI
+1751 SSLMTI
-1757 IFPSTITT
+1757 TFPSTITT
-1765 IGGSVVHG
+1765 IGSSVVHG
-1773 CNNLKNFICKPITPP
+1773 CNNLKSFICKPITPP

-1795 YIYTD
+1795 YIYAD
-1800 FNIYVPDESVEIY
+1800 FNIYVPDESVETY

>member
-457 VFPVNNSLGYSAVT
+457 VSPVNNSLGYSAVT

-1108 GTETSRFRWRGD
+1108 GTETSRFRWRVD
-1120 DADTRVDTT
+1120 DADTRFDTT

-1302 DMYPAIANGTSIIRG
+1302 DMYPAIANGTSII
-1317 ERTRAGE
+1317 RAGE

>member
-1 MGTIDIKNF
+1 M
-10 PAHSVS
+10 
-16 DEDTFLMTD
+16 
-25 AKNGFVAG
+25 
-33 SMTLKDM
+33 
-40 KEKVIT
+40 
-46 PLVKALSLDYELLT
+46 
-60 QAEYDAIGKKK
+60 
-71 EGTLYAIEE
+71 
-80 DGKLVRTYIG
+80 
-90 SLPLTVGGTLGSLD
+90 
-104 NVDEEA
+104 
-110 DHAGSE
+110 
-116 DVVLMR
+116 
-122 AKGSGT
+122 
-128 WTLKRLSEIGGGGGG
+128 
-143 TGVQRNVRI
+143 
-152 VNNLDSKNISASK
+152 
-165 GEPCWLNFTFVSQE
+165 
-179 RYADS
+179 
-184 EPYEDTGERGLLQ
+184 
-197 ISVRN
+197 
-202 GDHSDYLVVKQ
+202 
-213 VYVNSASPV
+213 
-222 ALDVAEFLSSGANNV
+222 
-237 MIKVTGEVT
+237 
-246 EITTPAFV
+246 
-254 YTVQLTALSIFA
+254 
-266 DNFRWWTAYSEA
+266 
-278 IILPLNIGGNIA
+278 
-290 KTLHVSMSGKDYNES
+290 
-305 YEVAIGTNV
+305 
-314 YIETAYNYTIPH
+314 
-326 PGKTGVFRVSAYVAN
+326 
-341 SDESIK
+341 
-347 TKTVAFNIICAVAG
+347 
-361 ERVKLIAINNALEK
+361 
-375 ATNWVENTLFDYA
+375 
-388 MYDGDSVSTFARFVI
+388 
-403 MKEGQQVFSSNENSI
+403 
-418 AVSTKHTFSLPLEID
+418 
-433 TLDNSEFSIQVE
+433 
-445 VLDESVALTSPL
+445 
-457 VFPVNNSLGYSAVT
+457 
-471 GATLYVNPRTRNNRQ
+471 
-486 ENYREVVNEMNGTA
+486 
-500 IAAEWKNMNWGN
+500 
-512 DGWVPDSDGNRVLR
+512 
-526 LMAGSSLAMAYY
+526 
-538 PFARECARV
+538 
-547 GKTLEIDYRVDH
+547 
-559 VTDYSKPIVTIST
+559 
-572 PDGVSF
+572 
-578 TGLNIYADQIEMHS
+578 
-592 QSLREDSVQSLH
+592 
-604 TFEGKR
+604 
-610 TRFTLTILPMAYGNP
+610 
-625 DFNLC
+625 
-630 ILYIN
+630 
-635 GVKNR
+635 
-640 EFAYEDNDYF
+640 
-650 AQRGGIVIGS
+650 
-660 DCADVDIYGI
+660 
-670 REYDSGLTSQGV
+670 
-682 LTNYINW
+682 
-689 LSDSAEKARVRLYN
+689 
-703 DILDG
+703 
-708 NGSEV
+708 
-713 DFDNTRDQLNC
+713 
-724 LVFDNTIPSMA
+724 
-735 DQTARV
+735 
-741 GNLDVLFTDH
+741 
-751 PEWNVSISG
+751 
-760 VTAKGQGTSSMKYWI
+760 
-775 WNTRYQLDKAK
+775 
-786 SVITH
+786 
-791 ADGTTSTK
+791 
-799 KWQMV
+799 
-804 PWIPAGQ
+804 
-811 KFTAKKNFASSM
+811 
-823 QSHKIGSVNGYN
+823 
-835 DLYREVGLRNEAME
+835 
-849 TESYADARV
+849 
-858 AVYQLPFVCFEKSVN
+858 
-873 EEGRTVYTFRGL
+873 
-885 YTFGPDKGDKYTFGF
+885 
-900 DTDLFPNLIS
+900 
-910 IEGSDNSPLCTL
+910 
-922 FRVPWNNNV
+922 
-931 LYNNDEEA
+931 
-939 FQYNGANSW
+939 
-948 DAGEGKVESI
+948 ESI
-958 SRFIPAYNI
+958 SKFISAYNI
-967 VYECSPRLLPFDGPP
+967 VYECSPRLLPFDGTP

-1022 IPSDTGKGVMNL
+1022 IPSDMGKGEINL

-1049 LAGKTNDELNTLF
+1049 LVGKTNDELNTLF

-1108 GTETSRFRWRGD
+1108 GTETSRFRWRVD
-1120 DADTRVDTT
+1120 DADTRFDTT
-1129 NRGLPNKEYS
+1129 NRGLPDKEYS

-1172 VASMRGMMTAMQSL
+1172 VASMRRMMTAMQAL

-1230 KLAYRAGIYSND
+1230 KLAYSAGIYSND

-1317 ERTRAGE
+1317 ERTRAVE
-1324 TCSMVIE
+1324 TCSMEIE

-1371 EIRLGSKTGHIVIS
+1371 EIRLGSKTENIVIS

-1465 VRMDQCKHII
+1465 VRIEQCKGII

-1485 LHPVELLVEVMEA
+1485 LHPVKLLVEVMEA
-1498 QKQQGTEHALKR
+1498 QKEQGTEHALKR
-1510 VRVVGFNETYNS
+1510 VRVVGFNETYDS

-1563 AYEDSINALRSKF
+1563 VYEDSINALRSKF

-1628 DNKEITDLSDFAN
+1628 DNKEITDLSDFAE

-1663 SLPSEKI
+1663 SLPNEKI

-1700 FRDCRFVHVFI
+1700 FKNCKFVHI
-1711 PNTLLLDMDYSQQ
+1711 
-1724 WQDNLRLLTME
+1724 
-1735 LEEGLSVVPNS
+1735 
-1746 LCSGC
+1746 
-1751 RLLTTI
+1751 
-1757 IFPSTITT
+1757 
-1765 IGGSVVHG
+1765 
-1773 CNNLKNFICKPITPP
+1773 
-1788 ALVSDLG
+1788 
-1795 YIYTD
+1795 
-1800 FNIYVPDESVEIY
+1800 
-1813 KIAWTKYE
+1813 
-1821 SKIKPM
+1821 
-1827 SQKPEN
+1827 
-1833 V
+1833 

>member
-1 MGTIDIKNF
+1 MGTLDIKNF
-10 PAHSVS
+10 PAHGVS

-40 KEKVIT
+40 KERVIV
-46 PLVKALSLDYELLT
+46 PLVEALSLDYELLT
-60 QAEYDAIGKKK
+60 QAEYDAVEKKK

-90 SLPLTVGGTLGSLD
+90 SLPLTVGGSLGSLD
-104 NVDEEA
+104 NVDETA

-152 VNNLDSKNISASK
+152 VNNLDSKNILASK
-165 GEPCWLNFTFVSQE
+165 GEPCLLNFTFVSQE

-202 GDHSDYLVVKQ
+202 GDHSDYLAVKQ

-237 MIKVTGEVT
+237 MIKVTGKVT

-266 DNFRWWTAYSEA
+266 DNFRWWTAYLGA

-326 PGKTGVFRVSAYVAN
+326 PGKTGVFRVSAYVGN

-361 ERVKLIAINNALEK
+361 ERVKLIAVNNVLEK

-457 VFPVNNSLGYSAVT
+457 VFPVNNSLGYSAVA

-500 IAAEWKNMNWGN
+500 IAAGWKNMNWGN

-578 TGLNIYADQIEMHS
+578 TGLNIYADQIVMHS

-713 DFDNTRDQLNC
+713 DFDNTRDQFNC

-823 QSHKIGSVNGYN
+823 QSHKIGSVNAYN

-849 TESYADARV
+849 TEQYADARV
-858 AVYQLPFVCFEKSVN
+858 AVYQMPFVCFEKSVN

-931 LYNNDEEA
+931 FYNSDEEA

-958 SRFIPAYNI
+958 SKFIPAYNI
-967 VYECSPRLLPFDGPP
+967 VYECSPRLLPFDGTP

-1010 DVYYFEASLNRF
+1010 DVFYFEASLNRF

-1049 LAGKTNDELNTLF
+1049 LSGKTNDELNALF

-1108 GTETSRFRWRGD
+1108 GTETSRFRWRVD
-1120 DADTRVDTT
+1120 DADTRFDTT

-1302 DMYPAIANGTSIIRG
+1302 DMYPAIANGTSII
-1317 ERTRAGE
+1317 RAGE

>member
-1 MGTIDIKNF
+1 
-10 PAHSVS
+10 
-16 DEDTFLMTD
+16 
-25 AKNGFVAG
+25 
-33 SMTLKDM
+33 
-40 KEKVIT
+40 
-46 PLVKALSLDYELLT
+46 
-60 QAEYDAIGKKK
+60 
-71 EGTLYAIEE
+71 
-80 DGKLVRTYIG
+80 
-90 SLPLTVGGTLGSLD
+90 
-104 NVDEEA
+104 
-110 DHAGSE
+110 
-116 DVVLMR
+116 
-122 AKGSGT
+122 
-128 WTLKRLSEIGGGGGG
+128 
-143 TGVQRNVRI
+143 
-152 VNNLDSKNISASK
+152 
-165 GEPCWLNFTFVSQE
+165 
-179 RYADS
+179 
-184 EPYEDTGERGLLQ
+184 
-197 ISVRN
+197 
-202 GDHSDYLVVKQ
+202 
-213 VYVNSASPV
+213 
-222 ALDVAEFLSSGANNV
+222 
-237 MIKVTGEVT
+237 
-246 EITTPAFV
+246 
-254 YTVQLTALSIFA
+254 
-266 DNFRWWTAYSEA
+266 
-278 IILPLNIGGNIA
+278 
-290 KTLHVSMSGKDYNES
+290 
-305 YEVAIGTNV
+305 
-314 YIETAYNYTIPH
+314 
-326 PGKTGVFRVSAYVAN
+326 
-341 SDESIK
+341 
-347 TKTVAFNIICAVAG
+347 
-361 ERVKLIAINNALEK
+361 
-375 ATNWVENTLFDYA
+375 
-388 MYDGDSVSTFARFVI
+388 
-403 MKEGQQVFSSNENSI
+403 
-418 AVSTKHTFSLPLEID
+418 
-433 TLDNSEFSIQVE
+433 
-445 VLDESVALTSPL
+445 
-457 VFPVNNSLGYSAVT
+457 
-471 GATLYVNPRTRNNRQ
+471 
-486 ENYREVVNEMNGTA
+486 
-500 IAAEWKNMNWGN
+500 
-512 DGWVPDSDGNRVLR
+512 
-526 LMAGSSLAMAYY
+526 
-538 PFARECARV
+538 
-547 GKTLEIDYRVDH
+547 
-559 VTDYSKPIVTIST
+559 
-572 PDGVSF
+572 
-578 TGLNIYADQIEMHS
+578 
-592 QSLREDSVQSLH
+592 
-604 TFEGKR
+604 
-610 TRFTLTILPMAYGNP
+610 
-625 DFNLC
+625 
-630 ILYIN
+630 
-635 GVKNR
+635 
-640 EFAYEDNDYF
+640 
-650 AQRGGIVIGS
+650 
-660 DCADVDIYGI
+660 
-670 REYDSGLTSQGV
+670 
-682 LTNYINW
+682 
-689 LSDSAEKARVRLYN
+689 
-703 DILDG
+703 
-708 NGSEV
+708 
-713 DFDNTRDQLNC
+713 
-724 LVFDNTIPSMA
+724 
-735 DQTARV
+735 
-741 GNLDVLFTDH
+741 
-751 PEWNVSISG
+751 
-760 VTAKGQGTSSMKYWI
+760 
-775 WNTRYQLDKAK
+775 
-786 SVITH
+786 
-791 ADGTTSTK
+791 
-799 KWQMV
+799 
-804 PWIPAGQ
+804 
-811 KFTAKKNFASSM
+811 M
-823 QSHKIGSVNGYN
+823 QSHKIGSVNAYN

-849 TESYADARV
+849 TEQYADARV
-858 AVYQLPFVCFEKSVN
+858 AVYQMPFVCFEKSVN

-931 LYNNDEEA
+931 FYNSDEEA

-958 SRFIPAYNI
+958 SKFIPAYNI
-967 VYECSPRLLPFDGPP
+967 VYECSPRLLPFDGTP

-1010 DVYYFEASLNRF
+1010 DVFYFEASLNRF

-1049 LAGKTNDELNTLF
+1049 LSGKTNDELNALF

-1108 GTETSRFRWRGD
+1108 GTETSRFRWRVD
-1120 DADTRVDTT
+1120 DADTRFDTT

-1608 VGVTRKQLAAVT
+1608 VGVTQVRLDAL
-1620 DFPNDYFK
+1620 
-1628 DNKEITDLSDFAN
+1628 KEFQDENLQGNAMIEDLSDFGEK
-1641 NFVNVNLF
+1641 FRNVDIILG
-1649 KQRTFENCTGLKTI
+1649 RTFENCTRLKKFGLPVYGMSMKNNT
-1663 SLPSEKI
+1663 
-1670 DTSAIAIFGH
+1670 TFCN
-1680 TSLDENGIDLSCLT
+1680 TSLDEHGIDLSRIT
-1694 TLGFGI
+1694 VLGYQTFKK
-1700 FRDCRFVHVFI
+1700 CKFVDVFI
-1711 PNTLLLDMDYSQQ
+1711 PNTISLVLAGSSWAENSLLVK
-1724 WQDNLRLLTME
+1724 ME
-1735 LEEGLSVVPNS
+1735 LEEGITEIPDGICASSPLLENIIIPSTVTKIGRGPFHSCNS
-1746 LCSGC
+1746 LKKIVCKAINPP
-1751 RLLTTI
+1751 T
-1757 IFPSTITT
+1757 F
-1765 IGGSVVHG
+1765 VD
-1773 CNNLKNFICKPITPP
+1773 NF
-1788 ALVSDLG
+1788 G
-1795 YIYTD
+1795 YISSNK
-1800 FNIYVPDESVEIY
+1800 FFIYVPDESVDIY
-1813 KIAWTKYE
+1813 KKEWSQYV
-1821 SKIKPM
+1821 SKLKPI
-1827 SQKPEN
+1827 SELE
-1833 V
+1833 

>member
-1 MGTIDIKNF
+1 MGTLDIKNF
-10 PAHSVS
+10 PAHGVS

-40 KEKVIT
+40 KERVIV
-46 PLVKALSLDYELLT
+46 PLVEALSLDYELLT
-60 QAEYDAIGKKK
+60 QAEYDAVEKKK

-90 SLPLTVGGTLGSLD
+90 SLPLTVGGSLGSLD
-104 NVDEEA
+104 NVDETA

-152 VNNLDSKNISASK
+152 VNNLDSKNILASK
-165 GEPCWLNFTFVSQE
+165 GEPCLLNFTFVSQE

-202 GDHSDYLVVKQ
+202 GDHSDYLAVKQ

-237 MIKVTGEVT
+237 MIKVTGKVT

-266 DNFRWWTAYSEA
+266 DNFRWWTAYLGA

-326 PGKTGVFRVSAYVAN
+326 PGKTGVFRVSAYVGN

-361 ERVKLIAINNALEK
+361 ERVKLIAVNNVLEK

-457 VFPVNNSLGYSAVT
+457 VFPVNNSLGYSAVA

-500 IAAEWKNMNWGN
+500 IAAGWKNMNWGN

-578 TGLNIYADQIEMHS
+578 TGLNIYADQIVMHS

-713 DFDNTRDQLNC
+713 DFDNTKDQLNC

-823 QSHKIGSVNGYN
+823 QSHKIGSVNAYN

-849 TESYADARV
+849 TEQYADARV
-858 AVYQLPFVCFEKSVN
+858 AVYQMPFVCFEKSVN

-931 LYNNDEEA
+931 FYNSDEEA

-958 SRFIPAYNI
+958 SKFIPAYNI
-967 VYECSPRLLPFDGPP
+967 VYECSPRLLPFDGTP

-1010 DVYYFEASLNRF
+1010 DVFYFEASLNRF

-1049 LAGKTNDELNTLF
+1049 LSGKTNDELNALF

-1108 GTETSRFRWRGD
+1108 GTETSRFRWRVD
-1120 DADTRVDTT
+1120 DADTRFDTT

-1302 DMYPAIANGTSIIRG
+1302 DMYPAIANGTSII
-1317 ERTRAGE
+1317 RAGE

>member
-222 ALDVAEFLSSGANNV
+222 AFDVAEFLSSGANNV

-246 EITTPAFV
+246 EVTTPAFV

-266 DNFRWWTAYSEA
+266 DNFRWWTAYSGA

-457 VFPVNNSLGYSAVT
+457 VFPVNNSLGYSAVA

-486 ENYREVVNEMNGTA
+486 ENYREVVNEMDGTA

-512 DGWVPDSDGNRVLR
+512 DGWVPDADGNRVLR
-526 LMAGSSLAMAYY
+526 LMAGSSLTMAYY

-578 TGLNIYADQIEMHS
+578 TGLNIYADQIVMHS

-640 EFAYEDNDYF
+640 EFAEDNDYF

-713 DFDNTRDQLNC
+713 DFDNTKDQLNC

-741 GNLDVLFTDH
+741 GNLNVLFTDH
-751 PEWNVSISG
+751 PEWNVLISG

-1108 GTETSRFRWRGD
+1108 GTETSRFRWRVD
-1120 DADTRVDTT
+1120 DADTRFDTT

-1302 DMYPAIANGTSIIRG
+1302 DMYPAIANGTSII
-1317 ERTRAGE
+1317 RAGE

-1563 AYEDSINALRSKF
+1563 VYEESINALRSKF

>member
-1 MGTIDIKNF
+1 M
-10 PAHSVS
+10 
-16 DEDTFLMTD
+16 
-25 AKNGFVAG
+25 
-33 SMTLKDM
+33 
-40 KEKVIT
+40 
-46 PLVKALSLDYELLT
+46 
-60 QAEYDAIGKKK
+60 
-71 EGTLYAIEE
+71 
-80 DGKLVRTYIG
+80 
-90 SLPLTVGGTLGSLD
+90 
-104 NVDEEA
+104 
-110 DHAGSE
+110 
-116 DVVLMR
+116 
-122 AKGSGT
+122 
-128 WTLKRLSEIGGGGGG
+128 
-143 TGVQRNVRI
+143 
-152 VNNLDSKNISASK
+152 
-165 GEPCWLNFTFVSQE
+165 
-179 RYADS
+179 
-184 EPYEDTGERGLLQ
+184 
-197 ISVRN
+197 
-202 GDHSDYLVVKQ
+202 
-213 VYVNSASPV
+213 
-222 ALDVAEFLSSGANNV
+222 
-237 MIKVTGEVT
+237 
-246 EITTPAFV
+246 
-254 YTVQLTALSIFA
+254 
-266 DNFRWWTAYSEA
+266 
-278 IILPLNIGGNIA
+278 
-290 KTLHVSMSGKDYNES
+290 
-305 YEVAIGTNV
+305 
-314 YIETAYNYTIPH
+314 
-326 PGKTGVFRVSAYVAN
+326 
-341 SDESIK
+341 
-347 TKTVAFNIICAVAG
+347 
-361 ERVKLIAINNALEK
+361 
-375 ATNWVENTLFDYA
+375 
-388 MYDGDSVSTFARFVI
+388 
-403 MKEGQQVFSSNENSI
+403 
-418 AVSTKHTFSLPLEID
+418 
-433 TLDNSEFSIQVE
+433 
-445 VLDESVALTSPL
+445 
-457 VFPVNNSLGYSAVT
+457 
-471 GATLYVNPRTRNNRQ
+471 
-486 ENYREVVNEMNGTA
+486 NEMNGTA
-500 IAAEWKNMNWGN
+500 IAAGWKNMNWGN

-578 TGLNIYADQIEMHS
+578 TGLNIYADQIVMHS

-713 DFDNTRDQLNC
+713 DFDNTRDQFNC

-823 QSHKIGSVNGYN
+823 QSHKIGSVNAYN

-849 TESYADARV
+849 TEQYADARV
-858 AVYQLPFVCFEKSVN
+858 AVYQMPFVCFEKSVN

-931 LYNNDEEA
+931 FYNSDEEA

-958 SRFIPAYNI
+958 SKFIPAYNI
-967 VYECSPRLLPFDGPP
+967 VYECSPRLLPFDGTP

-1010 DVYYFEASLNRF
+1010 DVFYFEASLNRF

-1049 LAGKTNDELNTLF
+1049 LSGKTNDELNALF

-1108 GTETSRFRWRGD
+1108 GTETSRFRWRVD
-1120 DADTRVDTT
+1120 DADTRFDTT

-1302 DMYPAIANGTSIIRG
+1302 DMYPAIANGTSII
-1317 ERTRAGE
+1317 RAGE

>member
-1 MGTIDIKNF
+1 
-10 PAHSVS
+10 
-16 DEDTFLMTD
+16 
-25 AKNGFVAG
+25 
-33 SMTLKDM
+33 
-40 KEKVIT
+40 
-46 PLVKALSLDYELLT
+46 
-60 QAEYDAIGKKK
+60 
-71 EGTLYAIEE
+71 
-80 DGKLVRTYIG
+80 
-90 SLPLTVGGTLGSLD
+90 
-104 NVDEEA
+104 
-110 DHAGSE
+110 
-116 DVVLMR
+116 
-122 AKGSGT
+122 
-128 WTLKRLSEIGGGGGG
+128 
-143 TGVQRNVRI
+143 
-152 VNNLDSKNISASK
+152 
-165 GEPCWLNFTFVSQE
+165 
-179 RYADS
+179 
-184 EPYEDTGERGLLQ
+184 
-197 ISVRN
+197 
-202 GDHSDYLVVKQ
+202 
-213 VYVNSASPV
+213 
-222 ALDVAEFLSSGANNV
+222 
-237 MIKVTGEVT
+237 
-246 EITTPAFV
+246 
-254 YTVQLTALSIFA
+254 
-266 DNFRWWTAYSEA
+266 
-278 IILPLNIGGNIA
+278 
-290 KTLHVSMSGKDYNES
+290 
-305 YEVAIGTNV
+305 
-314 YIETAYNYTIPH
+314 
-326 PGKTGVFRVSAYVAN
+326 
-341 SDESIK
+341 
-347 TKTVAFNIICAVAG
+347 
-361 ERVKLIAINNALEK
+361 
-375 ATNWVENTLFDYA
+375 
-388 MYDGDSVSTFARFVI
+388 
-403 MKEGQQVFSSNENSI
+403 
-418 AVSTKHTFSLPLEID
+418 
-433 TLDNSEFSIQVE
+433 
-445 VLDESVALTSPL
+445 
-457 VFPVNNSLGYSAVT
+457 
-471 GATLYVNPRTRNNRQ
+471 
-486 ENYREVVNEMNGTA
+486 
-500 IAAEWKNMNWGN
+500 
-512 DGWVPDSDGNRVLR
+512 
-526 LMAGSSLAMAYY
+526 
-538 PFARECARV
+538 
-547 GKTLEIDYRVDH
+547 
-559 VTDYSKPIVTIST
+559 
-572 PDGVSF
+572 
-578 TGLNIYADQIEMHS
+578 
-592 QSLREDSVQSLH
+592 
-604 TFEGKR
+604 
-610 TRFTLTILPMAYGNP
+610 
-625 DFNLC
+625 
-630 ILYIN
+630 
-635 GVKNR
+635 
-640 EFAYEDNDYF
+640 
-650 AQRGGIVIGS
+650 
-660 DCADVDIYGI
+660 
-670 REYDSGLTSQGV
+670 
-682 LTNYINW
+682 
-689 LSDSAEKARVRLYN
+689 
-703 DILDG
+703 
-708 NGSEV
+708 
-713 DFDNTRDQLNC
+713 
-724 LVFDNTIPSMA
+724 
-735 DQTARV
+735 
-741 GNLDVLFTDH
+741 
-751 PEWNVSISG
+751 
-760 VTAKGQGTSSMKYWI
+760 
-775 WNTRYQLDKAK
+775 
-786 SVITH
+786 
-791 ADGTTSTK
+791 
-799 KWQMV
+799 MV

-1108 GTETSRFRWRGD
+1108 GTETSRFRWRVD
-1120 DADTRVDTT
+1120 DADTRFDTT

-1485 LHPVELLVEVMEA
+1485 LHPVKLLVEVMEA
-1498 QKQQGTEHALKR
+1498 QKEQGTEHALKR
-1510 VRVVGFNETYNS
+1510 VRVVGFNETYDS
-1522 SDILDKLASLADG
+1522 SDILDKLAILVDG

-1563 AYEDSINALRSKF
+1563 VYEESINALRSKF

-1594 EFHRLVVKRWSTDG
+1594 EFQRLVVERWSTDG

-1800 FNIYVPDESVEIY
+1800 FNIYVPDESVEAY
-1813 KIAWTKYE
+1813 KMAWKNY
-1821 SKIKPM
+1821 SGKIKPM

>member
-1 MGTIDIKNF
+1 MGTLDIKNF
-10 PAHSVS
+10 PAHGVS

-40 KEKVIT
+40 KERVIV
-46 PLVKALSLDYELLT
+46 PLVEALSLDYELLT
-60 QAEYDAIGKKK
+60 QAEYDAVEKKK

-90 SLPLTVGGTLGSLD
+90 SLPLTVGGSLGSLD
-104 NVDEEA
+104 NVDETA

-152 VNNLDSKNISASK
+152 VNNLDSKNILASK
-165 GEPCWLNFTFVSQE
+165 GEPCLLNFTFVSQE

-266 DNFRWWTAYSEA
+266 DNFRWWTAYLGA

-326 PGKTGVFRVSAYVAN
+326 PGKTGVFRVSAYVGN

-361 ERVKLIAINNALEK
+361 ERVKLIAVNNVLEK

-457 VFPVNNSLGYSAVT
+457 VFPVNNSLGYSAVA

-500 IAAEWKNMNWGN
+500 IAAGWKNMNWGN

-578 TGLNIYADQIEMHS
+578 TGLNIYADQIVMHS

-713 DFDNTRDQLNC
+713 DFDNTRDQFNC

-823 QSHKIGSVNGYN
+823 QSHKIGSVNAYN

-849 TESYADARV
+849 TEQYADARV
-858 AVYQLPFVCFEKSVN
+858 AVYQMPFVCFEKSVN

-931 LYNNDEEA
+931 FYNSDEEA

-958 SRFIPAYNI
+958 SKFIPAYNI
-967 VYECSPRLLPFDGPP
+967 VYECSPRLLPFDGTP

-1010 DVYYFEASLNRF
+1010 DVFYFEASLNRF

-1049 LAGKTNDELNTLF
+1049 LSGKTNDELNALF

-1108 GTETSRFRWRGD
+1108 GTETSRFRWRVD
-1120 DADTRVDTT
+1120 DADTRFDTT

-1302 DMYPAIANGTSIIRG
+1302 DMYPAIANGTSII
-1317 ERTRAGE
+1317 RAGE

>member
-1 MGTIDIKNF
+1 
-10 PAHSVS
+10 
-16 DEDTFLMTD
+16 
-25 AKNGFVAG
+25 
-33 SMTLKDM
+33 
-40 KEKVIT
+40 
-46 PLVKALSLDYELLT
+46 
-60 QAEYDAIGKKK
+60 
-71 EGTLYAIEE
+71 
-80 DGKLVRTYIG
+80 
-90 SLPLTVGGTLGSLD
+90 
-104 NVDEEA
+104 
-110 DHAGSE
+110 
-116 DVVLMR
+116 
-122 AKGSGT
+122 
-128 WTLKRLSEIGGGGGG
+128 
-143 TGVQRNVRI
+143 
-152 VNNLDSKNISASK
+152 
-165 GEPCWLNFTFVSQE
+165 
-179 RYADS
+179 
-184 EPYEDTGERGLLQ
+184 
-197 ISVRN
+197 
-202 GDHSDYLVVKQ
+202 
-213 VYVNSASPV
+213 
-222 ALDVAEFLSSGANNV
+222 
-237 MIKVTGEVT
+237 
-246 EITTPAFV
+246 
-254 YTVQLTALSIFA
+254 
-266 DNFRWWTAYSEA
+266 
-278 IILPLNIGGNIA
+278 
-290 KTLHVSMSGKDYNES
+290 
-305 YEVAIGTNV
+305 
-314 YIETAYNYTIPH
+314 
-326 PGKTGVFRVSAYVAN
+326 
-341 SDESIK
+341 
-347 TKTVAFNIICAVAG
+347 
-361 ERVKLIAINNALEK
+361 
-375 ATNWVENTLFDYA
+375 
-388 MYDGDSVSTFARFVI
+388 
-403 MKEGQQVFSSNENSI
+403 
-418 AVSTKHTFSLPLEID
+418 
-433 TLDNSEFSIQVE
+433 
-445 VLDESVALTSPL
+445 
-457 VFPVNNSLGYSAVT
+457 
-471 GATLYVNPRTRNNRQ
+471 
-486 ENYREVVNEMNGTA
+486 
-500 IAAEWKNMNWGN
+500 
-512 DGWVPDSDGNRVLR
+512 
-526 LMAGSSLAMAYY
+526 
-538 PFARECARV
+538 
-547 GKTLEIDYRVDH
+547 
-559 VTDYSKPIVTIST
+559 
-572 PDGVSF
+572 
-578 TGLNIYADQIEMHS
+578 
-592 QSLREDSVQSLH
+592 
-604 TFEGKR
+604 
-610 TRFTLTILPMAYGNP
+610 
-625 DFNLC
+625 
-630 ILYIN
+630 
-635 GVKNR
+635 
-640 EFAYEDNDYF
+640 
-650 AQRGGIVIGS
+650 
-660 DCADVDIYGI
+660 
-670 REYDSGLTSQGV
+670 
-682 LTNYINW
+682 
-689 LSDSAEKARVRLYN
+689 
-703 DILDG
+703 
-708 NGSEV
+708 
-713 DFDNTRDQLNC
+713 
-724 LVFDNTIPSMA
+724 
-735 DQTARV
+735 
-741 GNLDVLFTDH
+741 
-751 PEWNVSISG
+751 
-760 VTAKGQGTSSMKYWI
+760 
-775 WNTRYQLDKAK
+775 
-786 SVITH
+786 
-791 ADGTTSTK
+791 
-799 KWQMV
+799 
-804 PWIPAGQ
+804 
-811 KFTAKKNFASSM
+811 M
-823 QSHKIGSVNGYN
+823 QSHKIGSVNAYN

-849 TESYADARV
+849 TEQYADARV
-858 AVYQLPFVCFEKSVN
+858 AVYQMPFVCFEKSVN

-922 FRVPWNNNV
+922 FRVPWNKNV
-931 LYNNDEEA
+931 LYNSDEEA

-958 SRFIPAYNI
+958 SKFIPAYNI
-967 VYECSPRLLPFDGPP
+967 VYECSPRLLPFDGTP

-1022 IPSDTGKGVMNL
+1022 IPSDMGKGEINL

-1049 LAGKTNDELNTLF
+1049 LSGKTNDELNTLF

-1108 GTETSRFRWRGD
+1108 GTGTSRFRWRVD
-1120 DADTRVDTT
+1120 DADTRFDTT
-1129 NRGLPNKEYS
+1129 NRGLPDKEYS

-1172 VASMRGMMTAMQSL
+1172 VASMRRMMTAMQAL

-1230 KLAYRAGIYSND
+1230 KLAYSAGIYSND

-1324 TCSMVIE
+1324 TCSMEIE

-1343 GASYLQD
+1343 GASYLQN

-1485 LHPVELLVEVMEA
+1485 LHPVKLLVEMMEA
-1498 QKQQGTEHALKR
+1498 QKEQGTEHALKR
-1510 VRVVGFNETYNS
+1510 VRLVGFNETYDS

-1563 AYEDSINALRSKF
+1563 VYEESINALRSKF

-1628 DNKEITDLSDFAN
+1628 DNKEITDLSDFAEN
-1641 NFVNVNLF
+1641 CVNVNLF

-1663 SLPSEKI
+1663 SLPNEKI

-1700 FRDCRFVHVFI
+1700 FKNCKFVHIFI

-1751 RLLTTI
+1751 SSLMTI
-1757 IFPSTITT
+1757 TFPSTITT
-1765 IGGSVVHG
+1765 IGSSVVHG
-1773 CNNLKNFICKPITPP
+1773 CNNLKSFICKPITPP

-1795 YIYTD
+1795 YIYAD
-1800 FNIYVPDESVEIY
+1800 FNIYVPDESVETY